1 MKYKD
6 PITGEL
12 RDVIIKSG
20 DTLPIGTV
28 VEFDG
33 ETIPDGYE
41 EFETEDYG
49 SLGNIIVDDVICKNL
64 CSGISQG
71 YFININGTSF
81 GRTLADNGLVIKVE
95 ENNDYTIST
104 TDTQARYRIAFT
116 NTLLSIGGSS
126 SDIYNAL
133 TKDGTKASIT
143 RNSGAYKYLIVNATD
158 LSKIQVEKGSVAT
171 DYVAHK
177 EFTNNSPS
185 IITANLAEETSLST
199 TSSTKVPLVATVN
212 VGDKL
217 SITDGGIVIGTG
229 VKNIK
234 VSATARF
241 DTTAE
246 GNILTLY
253 IKNNGINYMYA
264 NAIAKGNRE
273 SLSLTPRV
281 INVNDGDV
289 ITLEAQ
295 NGSSTESRLAY
306 ANRLATYVTVEVIN

>member
-104 TDTQARYRIAFT
+104 TDTQASYRIAFT

-171 DYVAHK
+171 DYVEHK
-177 EFTNNSPS
+177 EFNNKQIYSTN
-185 IITANLAEETSLST
+185 EQ
-199 TSSTKVPLVATVN
+199 
-212 VGDKL
+212 
-217 SITDGGIVIGTG
+217 VIGTWVDGKPLYRKVLNFGSLPNAGTKDISVGSTNINQVIDLRGFAFNSAGATMPLPYPHNSNVTQNVTMSYSGGSNG
-229 VKNIK
+229 VIY
-234 VSATARF
+234 VA
-241 DTTAE
+241 
-246 GNILTLY
+246 
-253 IKNNGINYMYA
+253 
-264 NAIAKGNRE
+264 
-273 SLSLTPRV
+273 
-281 INVNDGDV
+281 
-289 ITLEAQ
+289 
-295 NGSSTESRLAY
+295 TESDRSSFSAY
-306 ANRLATYVTVEVIN
+306 VIVEYTKTTD